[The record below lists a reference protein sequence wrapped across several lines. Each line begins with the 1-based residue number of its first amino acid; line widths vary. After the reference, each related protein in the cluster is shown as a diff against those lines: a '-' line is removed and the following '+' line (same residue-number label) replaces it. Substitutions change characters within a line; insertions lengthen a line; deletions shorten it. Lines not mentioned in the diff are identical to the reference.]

1 MKVEHLNNI
10 NSFFE
15 NTYRLKK
22 IRLLEKRLDILN
34 LLKANL
40 ISLVEKEIK
49 TSEIIEEIKNV

>member
-10 NSFFE
+10 NFFFE

>member
-10 NSFFE
+10 NLFFE
-15 NTYRLKK
+15 NTYKLKK

>member
-10 NSFFE
+10 NLFFE
-15 NTYRLKK
+15 NTYKLKK
-22 IRLLEKRLDILN
+22 IRLLEKRLNILN